1 MMTSDST
8 SERQCWLPL
17 ANDTDLLNSY
27 MHNIGFDTSLYKL
40 TYIFELSRIPQPVAA
55 VILLYPLTDVQKEY
69 HKREQ
74 VPLAP
79 DDVWFI
85 KVRIGNACGTI
96 ALLHAIFNAPEG
108 LRSATIRPDS
118 WLHSF
123 YQDCPLFLPTSAKA
137 AKLEGDSTIKTLHNE
152 AATDASNQ
160 TSPYSGKTI
169 SHYVALVHVNGGLYE
184 LDGCK
189 KGPLRHGDTS
199 QETLLEDACK
209 VVKKFKDRDPHEMRF
224 TVMALAPN
232 SQQYPCLESRND

>member
-1 MMTSDST
+1 MMASGST

-17 ANDTDLLNSY
+17 ENDTDLLNSY

-40 TYIFELSRIPQPVAA
+40 TYVFELSRIPQPVAA
-55 VILLYPLTDVQKEY
+55 VILLYPLTDVQKEH

-79 DDVWFI
+79 DDVLFI
-85 KVRIGNACGTI
+85 KERIGNACGTI
-96 ALLHAIFNAPEG
+96 GLLHALLNTPEG
-108 LRSATIRPDS
+108 LRTVSIRPDS

-137 AKLEGDSTIKTLHNE
+137 AKLEGDSTIKTSHNE

-160 TSPYSGKTI
+160 SSPYSGETI

-224 TVMALAPN
+224 TVMALAPKQIPTI
-232 SQQYPCLESRND
+232 SPS

>member
-1 MMTSDST
+1 MMTSGST
-8 SERQCWLPL
+8 SSERQCWLPL
-17 ANDTDLLNSY
+17 SNDTDLLNSY
-27 MHNIGFDTSLYKL
+27 MYKIGFDTSLYKL
-40 TYIFELSRIPQPVAA
+40 TYVFELSRIPQPVAA

-74 VPLAP
+74 APLAP

-85 KVRIGNACGTI
+85 KERIGNACGTI

-108 LRSATIRPDS
+108 LRSATIHPDS

-123 YQDCPLFLPTSAKA
+123 YQACPLFLPTSAKA
-137 AKLEGDSTIKTLHNE
+137 AQLEGDSTIKTLHNE

-160 TSPYSGKTI
+160 TSPYSGETI

-184 LDGCK
+184 LDGHK
-189 KGPLRHGDTS
+189 KGPVRHGNTS
-199 QETLLEDACK
+199 QETLLEDAWK
-209 VVKKFKDRDPHEMRF
+209 VVKQFMDRDPDEIRF

-232 SQQYPCLESRND
+232 QKK